1 MPYEG
6 EFAQHKSLQRLVRSE
21 KVQQLLGTFEVR
33 ESISQAELLAAMNCV
48 DLPVGVWK
56 PDWVVAIDGSYA
68 AVPIQNGFPGAEAA
82 YVTVASVMIDVEKLR
97 DLDKY
102 RPIDPVAFRKT
113 REAESIDAA
122 LPGCNIVCQGL
133 ESAPASLRHALYD
146 IFQDKRAFTDGESL
160 LETYQILLA
169 HKPQDHEK
177 QSCPYGEDCPHPDK
191 PYSPRPGYSTC
202 ACSQRKPLYS
212 TDALRIHDGMN
223 PAGSNGAMYMEI
235 MQVWERIWVVHV
247 LRNMEARG
255 WLGTMKRLAFVLDGP
270 LAVFGHPAW
279 LSRAIY
285 KELSRLNV
293 RVREATGGMDLL
305 LLGVEKSGAFAQ
317 HLNMLDQEEGGAQG
331 KLPPRFTALLTD
343 DYIKRNIVF
352 STSGRAFG
360 RQTYFGRKFFYK
372 TSNGSLI
379 AAQLPFLDP
388 DHEKSERAEITQ
400 YPRLQ
405 DALTILEELASS
417 RYRNAVGPLVEAH
430 AEAAIPL
437 NLGRKVLEN
446 LARQLMRPTL

>member
-6 EFAQHKSLQRLVRSE
+6 EFAQHKSLQRLVNNT
-21 KVQQLLGTFEVR
+21 KVRQLLGSFEVR
-33 ESISQAELLAAMNCV
+33 ETVSQAELLTALNCIT
-48 DLPVGVWK
+48 LPLGEWK
-56 PDWVVAIDGSYA
+56 PDWVIAIDGSYA
-68 AVPIQNGFPGAEAA
+68 IVPIQNGFPGAEAA

-102 RPIDPVAFRKT
+102 RPVSPVEFRKT
-113 REAESIDAA
+113 RDAETIDAA
-122 LPGCNIVCQGL
+122 LPGCNVVCGGF
-133 ESAPASLRHALYD
+133 ESASASLRHTLYD
-146 IFQDKRAFTDGESL
+146 VFQDKRVFGEGETL
-160 LETYQILLA
+160 LETYEALLA
-169 HKPQDHEK
+169 HKPQEHQK

-191 PYSPRPGYSTC
+191 PFSPQRGVYSC
-202 ACSQRKPLYS
+202 ACPNHKPLYA

-223 PAGSNGAMYMEI
+223 PAGSNGAMYAEI
-235 MQVWERIWVVHV
+235 MQSWERIWVVHI
-247 LRNMEARG
+247 LRNLEARG
-255 WLGTMKRLAFVLDGP
+255 WLGAMKRLAFVMDGP

-285 KELSRLNV
+285 KELSRINK

-317 HLNMLDQEEGGAQG
+317 HLNMLDQENNGSQG

-343 DYIKRNIVF
+343 DYIKQNIVY
-352 STSGRAFG
+352 STSERAFG

-372 TSNGSLI
+372 TANGSLI
-379 AAQLPFLDP
+379 AAQVPLLEPE
-388 DHEKSERAEITQ
+388 HEQAERADISQ

-446 LARQLMRPTL
+446 LAHQLMRTNL